1 MELHVGRPKQDPYPL
16 RGVDSQRFA
25 DQAAS
30 ARDLVK
36 LVRALGSAGRSGA
49 ATDGA
54 GMNAEPEEH
63 GVGFRGASQDGKGPE
78 EWGISLQQLEEIG
91 EQVDKTE

>member
-1 MELHVGRPKQDPYPL
+1 MELHVGRPKQDPHPL

-36 LVRALGSAGRSGA
+36 LVRALGSAGRSG
-49 ATDGA
+49 GE
-54 GMNAEPEEH
+54 GEPELEVNKWL
-63 GVGFRGASQDGKGPE
+63 GTTLA
-78 EWGISLQQLEEIG
+78 GIS
-91 EQVDKTE
+91 